1 MIGWII
7 GWIVTGA
14 ILGYLARLILPGRD
28 PMSFLSTV
36 AIGILGAL
44 LGGVIF
50 GTILGVG
57 YGWIAELVITV
68 GLVYVSRRTGFLR
81 KGIGGGQ
88 RRLTR

>member
-68 GLVYVSRRTGFLR
+68 GLVYVSRRTGFL
-81 KGIGGGQ
+81 
-88 RRLTR
+88 